1 MASESTSTNPKGN
14 GIRPTT
20 ICIVKESDT
29 MVKNRLMN
37 TVKLM
42 GFFLILT
49 TVLIFAWPIVAPTI
63 QVGLLMFFHAEFWT
77 IFFIMAGLWFIF
89 GILMWTRGLGRKG
102 DSA

>member
-1 MASESTSTNPKGN
+1 
-14 GIRPTT
+14 
-20 ICIVKESDT
+20 

-37 TVKLM
+37 TIKLM

-49 TVLIFAWPIVAPTI
+49 TVLIFAWPLIAPTI
-63 QVGLLMFFHAEFWT
+63 TVGFMMFFSGEFWA
-77 IFFIMAGLWFIF
+77 IFVLMAGLWFIF